1 MGDLEE
7 MEAMVKEMMVVAV
20 ELLQAKIVMAKTEMT
35 EMMVLMG
42 VKQMAMEVMEVLDK
56 NRIEEMALMEKTLVV
71 AVAVLQE
78 IIIIK
83 PIPAEQEEMVKSSYH
98 ISVRVVVPLF
108 HIPPLSNNSLF
119 Q

>member
-20 ELLQAKIVMAKTEMT
+20 ELLQAKIVMAKMEMT
-35 EMMVLMG
+35 EMMVLMA
-42 VKQMAMEVMEVLDK
+42 VKQMAMEVMEVMDK
-56 NRIEEMALMEKTLVV
+56 NRLMAMAQQDKIQVV

-83 PIPAEQEEMVKSSYH
+83 PIPGEQEEMVKSSYL